1 MNKMLVTNG
10 WDRRAFL
17 AASGALVV
25 AAGASGLYSK
35 SALAEVSETRPPFT
49 PDQLDSW
56 LSIDKAGNV
65 TAYFGKIDVGQ
76 GVDVSVSQIIAEEL
90 DVSLQSV
97 KIIMGNSDLTIDH
110 GGTTAD
116 SGVREGGALMRSI
129 AAEARRLL
137 LEMASKQLGVE
148 PSAVHASNGIV
159 SVAADP
165 SKTVSY
171 AELVGG
177 RYFNTKVEWNK
188 KTAATLRVKGKAKPK
203 VASEYKI
210 VGKSMPRTDIAPKV
224 FGKFE
229 YVSDVR
235 LPGMLHGR
243 MIRPSVA
250 GAVPTAVDENSIKE
264 IKGARAVWI
273 KDFLGVVADKEW
285 DAVRAAKAL
294 KVTWSDVKPPFP
306 KQAELHDHIRAAQVT
321 KREIEVENG
330 SVETAFADA
339 AKQGLR
345 VVEAEY
351 EWPFQSHASMGPAV
365 SVVDVTP
372 QHVTIYTG
380 TQKPY
385 AARDGI
391 AKLLGRDRKDVS
403 AIWVAGTGSYGR
415 NDAGDASAD
424 AAVLS
429 NAVGKP
435 VRVQYSRAEG
445 LAWDPKGSAS
455 IHRVRAAIDSS
466 GKVVAHDFMTKG
478 FSLRDM
484 SPREDSPAY
493 VLAGHQLGFA
503 LDPIK
508 YFGIPTDTYGFDH
521 KRVGWE
527 CVPPLLDRVSPLRT
541 SHVRATASPM
551 CHFAS
556 EQFID
561 ELALFTATDPV
572 EFRLRY
578 MTSQRDKDVVQKAAD
593 IAGWDHRV
601 GPRKDQQG
609 QEVMRGRGI
618 GMSSKEGTSVAIV
631 VEVEVHAPTGLVRP
645 TKFFV
650 AHDCGLII
658 NPQGLRQVI
667 ECQTVWAASRAI
679 CEEVKFNESMVTS
692 NDWMS
697 YSTSDI
703 ALAPDVFEI
712 AMINRPEIPAAGA
725 GEGTARS
732 VAGAVANA
740 FFDATGVRIRRAPL
754 SPEHIKAALTRT

>member
-1 MNKMLVTNG
+1 
-10 WDRRAFL
+10 
-17 AASGALVV
+17 
-25 AAGASGLYSK
+25 
-35 SALAEVSETRPPFT
+35 
-49 PDQLDSW
+49 
-56 LSIDKAGNV
+56 
-65 TAYFGKIDVGQ
+65 
-76 GVDVSVSQIIAEEL
+76 
-90 DVSLQSV
+90 
-97 KIIMGNSDLTIDH
+97 
-110 GGTTAD
+110 
-116 SGVREGGALMRSI
+116 MRSI

-137 LEMASKQLGVE
+137 LEMASSS
-148 PSAVHASNGIV
+148 SALKRALLQRTTELLALPQI
-159 SVAADP
+159 P

-203 VASEYKI
+203 VPSEYKI

-391 AKLLGRDRKDVS
+391 AKLLGRDRKDVTPFGWPVP
-403 AIWVAGTGSYGR
+403 APM
-415 NDAGDASAD
+415 
-424 AAVLS
+424 AATT
-429 NAVGKP
+429 
-435 VRVQYSRAEG
+435 
-445 LAWDPKGSAS
+445 LATPRRMLLCFPTRSAS
-455 IHRVRAAIDSS
+455 RYACNIRAPKDW
-466 GKVVAHDFMTKG
+466 
-478 FSLRDM
+478 
-484 SPREDSPAY
+484 P
-493 VLAGHQLGFA
+493 
-503 LDPIK
+503 
-508 YFGIPTDTYGFDH
+508 GI
-521 KRVGWE
+521 
-527 CVPPLLDRVSPLRT
+527 
-541 SHVRATASPM
+541 
-551 CHFAS
+551 
-556 EQFID
+556 
-561 ELALFTATDPV
+561 
-572 EFRLRY
+572 
-578 MTSQRDKDVVQKAAD
+578 
-593 IAGWDHRV
+593 
-601 GPRKDQQG
+601 RKD
-609 QEVMRGRGI
+609 RHR
-618 GMSSKEGTSVAIV
+618 S
-631 VEVEVHAPTGLVRP
+631 TGCVRP
-645 TKFFV
+645 SI
-650 AHDCGLII
+650 L
-658 NPQGLRQVI
+658 P
-667 ECQTVWAASRAI
+667 
-679 CEEVKFNESMVTS
+679 
-692 NDWMS
+692 
-697 YSTSDI
+697 
-703 ALAPDVFEI
+703 
-712 AMINRPEIPAAGA
+712 
-725 GEGTARS
+725 ARS
-732 VAGAVANA
+732 
-740 FFDATGVRIRRAPL
+740 
-754 SPEHIKAALTRT
+754 SRTTS